1 MTIETPLTTM
11 LSDAKTHD
19 SSVAILTKDGSL
31 TPARHNFSSI
41 GDARHDPHLNGHYL
55 RHNPSWHVEFSPW
68 KANNIHRL
76 LQQKRL
82 SPQTIAEVGCG
93 AGEVLRQL
101 QLKMDPACRFWG
113 CDVAPAAIEL
123 ARQRENERLSFEVCD
138 FPAVD
143 TPHTDLLL
151 VLEVIDHVEDYLG
164 FLRAIRSRAEW
175 KLFSFSLDI
184 SMQSALREG
193 ALLRRKEVH
202 SHIHHFNKELALAA
216 LRDTGYEIVH
226 HEYPPMFAYSRLAKL
241 AKPVRQIAFKLNPDL
256 TARAFGGYSLMVLAR

>member
-1 MTIETPLTTM
+1 MI
-11 LSDAKTHD
+11 SDAKNRD
-19 SSVAILTKDGSL
+19 FSAVALRTDGPS
-31 TPARHNFSSI
+31 TPASRRFSSI

-55 RHNPSWHVEFSPW
+55 RHNPTWHVEFSPW

-76 LQQKRL
+76 LQRMQL
-82 SPQTIAEVGCG
+82 SPRTIAEVGCG

-123 ARQRENERLSFEVCD
+123 AKQRQNERLSFEVCD
-138 FPAVD
+138 FTAVE
-143 TPHTDLLL
+143 TPRTDLLL

-184 SMQSALREG
+184 SMQSALRKG

-216 LRDTGYEIVH
+216 VRDTGYEIVH

-241 AKPVRQIAFKLNPDL
+241 AKPIRQVAFKLNPDL
-256 TARAFGGYSLMVLAR
+256 TARALGGYSLMILAR